1 MESHTPNKSIT
12 ISTDKRKLNVA
23 IIYEN
28 LSNSYWA
35 KDRSEDQIITSIE
48 KSTCFGVYDGDMQ
61 IGFARVITD
70 YSTFA
75 YLTDVFI
82 IKSHQGLNLSKWLV
96 DMIMN
101 YHELLDVPTW
111 MLLTNDAQGLYEQF
125 GFIVFPFP
133 ERIMVMKRDVG

>member
-12 ISTDKRKLNVA
+12 ISTDKRKLN
-23 IIYEN
+23 IDILYEN
-28 LSNSYWA
+28 LSTSYWA
-35 KDRSEDQIITSIE
+35 KDCSKEQIITSIE
-48 KSTCFGVYDGDMQ
+48 KSTCFGVYDQDKQ

-70 YSTFA
+70 HSTFA

-96 DMIMN
+96 DMIMKYN
-101 YHELLDVPTW
+101 ELQDVPTW

-125 GFIVFPFP
+125 GFIIFPFP
-133 ERIMVMKRDVG
+133 ERIMVMKREVG